1 MEIFKSVAELQSL
14 NLRQTPEHWAFVPTM
29 GNLHAGH
36 GALIAKAKT
45 QARHCIVSIFVNPL
59 QFNQLQDL
67 TNYPRTLAADLAYCE
82 KLKVDAVF
90 CPTID
95 EVYPDEKNKFILQPP
110 ADLSH
115 ILCGQFRPGHFQG
128 MITVVSKLLTWI
140 PASILVLGEKDWQ
153 QLQIIKAYIHDFY
166 LPITLLPVATVREAD
181 GLALSSRNRHLNPQE
196 RRVAALLYR
205 GLWRARAAFQ
215 TAEFAIEALESIALH
230 EESRLKKAG
239 FMLEYFDYY
248 PQSLQEVAASE
259 AGIWLAA
266 GWLGQTRL
274 IDNLRDDDSQAP
286 APMMKEI
293 MEGKND
299 VH

>member
-1 MEIFKSVAELQSL
+1 MKVFTTVAELRAL
-14 NLRQTPEHWAFVPTM
+14 NLHQAPENWAFVPTM

-36 GALIAKAKT
+36 GALIT
-45 QARHCIVSIFVNPL
+45 QAKKQAKYCIASIFINPL
-59 QFNQLQDL
+59 QFNQQEDL
-67 TNYPRTLAADLAYCE
+67 RNYPRTLAADLAYCE
-82 KLKVDAVF
+82 QLAVDAVF
-90 CPTID
+90 CPTTQ
-95 EVYPDEKNKFILQPP
+95 EVYPNEKNTFTLQPP
-110 ADLSH
+110 PSLSH
-115 ILCGQFRPGHFQG
+115 SLCGQFRPGHFQG

-153 QLQIIKAYIHDFY
+153 QLQIIKAYIRDFH
-166 LPITLLPVATVREAD
+166 LPIKVLPVATVREND

-196 RRVAALLYR
+196 RKLAPLLYR
-205 GLWRARAAFQ
+205 GLWQARAAFQ
-215 TAEFAIEALESIALH
+215 AAEFAIEALESIALR

-248 PQSLQEVAASE
+248 PQSLQSIDDAE
-259 AGIWLAA
+259 AGIWLVA

-274 IDNLRDDDSQAP
+274 IDNLRDDDHSAP
-286 APMMKEI
+286 APFMKEV

>member
-1 MEIFKSVAELQSL
+1 MEIFTSVAELQSL
-14 NLRQTPEHWAFVPTM
+14 NLRQAPEDWAFVPTM

-36 GALIAKAKT
+36 GALISKAKT

-59 QFNQLQDL
+59 QFNQQEDL
-67 TNYPRTLAADLAYCE
+67 TNYPRTLEADLAYCE

-90 CPTID
+90 CPTVQ
-95 EVYPDEKNKFILQPP
+95 EVYPNEKNKFIVQPP
-110 ADLSH
+110 HHLSH

-128 MITVVSKLLTWI
+128 MITVVSKLLNWI

-153 QLQIIKAYIHDFY
+153 QLQIIKAYIEDFR
-166 LPITLLPVATVREAD
+166 LPIKVLSVPTVREND
-181 GLALSSRNRHLNPQE
+181 GLALSSRNRHLSPQE
-196 RRVAALLYR
+196 RKLAPLLYR

-215 TAEFAIEALESIALH
+215 AATFAIEALESIALR

-248 PQSLQEVAASE
+248 PQSLQEAAASE
-259 AGIWLAA
+259 AGIWLVA

-274 IDNLRDDDSQAP
+274 IDNLRDDDHRAP
-286 APMMKEI
+286 TPFIKEI
-293 MEGKND
+293 MEDKND